1 MEFFCVVDWS
11 LLPHLFI
18 YSNSCISMN
27 TDIDGYLF
35 YTLGYN
41 SILLCVFFAHIVLA
55 LVTGTPFSWFL
66 CAFNILLA
74 CVALLLSFV
83 SHPYFLALQ
92 DTSVS
97 CSICPAQSLISHF
110 SKNHCFFYW
119 KMELEAKIWVSGY
132 LLVLEE
138 QKLLQVLSAY
148 RARRYVCIL
157 THA

>member
-1 MEFFCVVDWS
+1 
-11 LLPHLFI
+11 
-18 YSNSCISMN
+18 MN

-66 CAFNILLA
+66 CPFNILLA
-74 CVALLLSFV
+74 CVALLLPFV
-83 SHPYFLALQ
+83 SHPHFLALQ

-119 KMELEAKIWVSGY
+119 RMELEAKIWVSGV
-132 LLVLEE
+132 LVGTGGAEIASGPLS
-138 QKLLQVLSAY
+138 LQSKEISVYTNPCIGTHWDISIWNICSILS
-148 RARRYVCIL
+148 
-157 THA
+157 